1 MTIHHEVHGTGPA
14 LLLIH
19 AGVADSRMW
28 AAQRDDPSSI
38 LSLYRALID
47 LRRTE
52 PALAVGDYA
61 AIACREPVLA
71 YRRAL
76 GDRRLLIALNLGS
89 EPARLPLPPEHGGY
103 QLVLSTKLDQ
113 GPSLEDGVLALRGDE
128 GVILRAT

>member
-1 MTIHHEVHGTGPA
+1 MRFFERAAVDFPRSDYRPAWLYWAGRAHDRLKEPA
-14 LLLIH
+14 L
-19 AGVADSRMW
+19 AEERYM
-28 AAQRDDPSSI
+28 
-38 LSLYRALID
+38 
-47 LRRTE
+47 
-52 PALAVGDYA
+52 LAVGDYA